1 MTAITSWSFCFLIIF
16 QPPSSSSPTSP
27 NCLLTKEWRRLWL
40 DVYQLATTYRVT
52 CWAKN
57 VQLVHDFQDGKN
69 KNVEGVETRVPGFGG
84 TETVELLDPR

>member
-1 MTAITSWSFCFLIIF
+1 M
-16 QPPSSSSPTSP
+16 
-27 NCLLTKEWRRLWL
+27 
-40 DVYQLATTYRVT
+40 ATTYRVT

-84 TETVELLDPR
+84 TDTVELIDPR